1 MLEIQTFLQ
10 KKFHTLVMWLVVIGK
25 WKNNVNNGSKWKP
38 IKVNHINNLKKYCKI
53 ICDYNIS
60 QYILP

>member
-1 MLEIQTFLQ
+1 MDLYENQ
-10 KKFHTLVMWLVVIGK
+10 KE
-25 WKNNVNNGSKWKP
+25 
-38 IKVNHINNLKKYCKI
+38 VNHINNLKKYCKI